1 MLETLAKEA
10 DALRM
15 RALANEER
23 MSSLK
28 RKASENFKNVP
39 TPAPRQSKLSI
50 TDEDRTLEPTAPAD
64 SRTRLA

>member
-1 MLETLAKEA
+1 MIESLAKEA

-23 MSSLK
+23 MASLK
-28 RKASENFKNVP
+28 RRASENFQPNMP

-50 TDEDRTLEPTAPAD
+50 CSEDRTLEPTAPVD
-64 SRTRLA
+64 SRTR